1 MIIESKYT
9 KSFISD
15 MLSDSKYKELHDF
28 AVLLNNHKNSVS
40 KEICDNLSFYMEMNM
55 FDFIKYMRNKY
66 KGIINSNFDKQLYQ
80 DVFISYENKFNSI
93 QKNIVFEKV
102 NFKGFEFYKRDTK
115 AKNKGDFK
123 KVVVKKEKTN
133 LSSVLTYLARYGNEN
148 TFEYITN
155 QLRNTDLTID
165 KNNYYQ
171 NILNYINKFGFN
183 RLFSLSLQRRN
194 RIIEKYSEHPIEFTK
209 LTFRGRSRLQKQ
221 DIISYNENYNSKINA
236 FINISWLGRGNK
248 LAIPVKYSK
257 HYHGLMSEYKKPT
270 PDIEYLITFTN
281 KGKIK
286 VNISKDGERFIPE
299 KKVNYCGIDVN
310 VKHNLFSLSDNSNFD
325 YDRKLLD
332 KLTSELSIIDNLK
345 KNKEYAIGKKKQR
358 KVDSIRNKVQKSN
371 ERVCSNVCKYL
382 NSIGLDHIVMEN
394 LDNSFG
400 KSFVNDKTSGLNFNR
415 ITKELKLSSL
425 KQMMEHIA
433 RNYDIS
439 VSTVHSSYTS
449 KMCPICGCIE
459 DENRKNQETF
469 ECIECG
475 HKDNADHNASINIK
489 NRVSSTVLRTNL
501 LKQNKLGNGTYEPKV
516 LKRDKVKEVLLSFR
530 QNLERDKDVMRVD
543 TFDYV

>member
-28 AVLLNNHKNSVS
+28 AVLLKNHKNSVS

-55 FDFIKYMRNKY
+55 FDFLKYMRNKY

-115 AKNKGDFK
+115 GKNKGDLK
-123 KVVVKKEKTN
+123 KVVLKKEKTN
-133 LSSVLTYLARYGNEN
+133 LSSTLTYLARYGNEN

-155 QLRNTDLTID
+155 QLRNTELTID

-257 HYHGLMSEYKKPT
+257 HYHGLMSEYKKPI

-286 VNISKDGERFIPE
+286 VNIYKDGERFIPE

-325 YDRKLLD
+325 YDRKLLGN
-332 KLTSELSIIDNLK
+332 LTSELSIIDNLK
-345 KNKEYAIGKKKQR
+345 KNKEYVIGKKRQR

-371 ERVCSNVCKYL
+371 ERVCSNVCKHL

-415 ITKELKLSSL
+415 ITKELNLSSL

-439 VSTVHSSYTS
+439 VSTVHASYTS

-516 LKRDKVKEVLLSFR
+516 LKRDKVKKVLLSFR
-530 QNLERDKDVMRVD
+530 QNLERDKDVVRVD

>member
-15 MLSDSKYKELHDF
+15 MLSDSKYKELHNF

-55 FDFIKYMRNKY
+55 FDFLKYMRNKY

-133 LSSVLTYLARYGNEN
+133 LSSALTYLARYGNEN

-155 QLRNTDLTID
+155 QLRKTGLTID

-248 LAIPVKYSK
+248 LAIPVKYSR

-286 VNISKDGERFIPE
+286 VNISKDGERFTPE
-299 KKVNYCGIDVN
+299 NKVNYCGIDVN

-325 YDRKLLD
+325 YDRKLLG

-345 KNKEYAIGKKKQR
+345 KNKEYAIGKKRQR

-394 LDNSFG
+394 LNNSFG

-415 ITKELKLSSL
+415 ITKELNLSSL

-433 RNYDIS
+433 MNYDIS
-439 VSTVHSSYTS
+439 VSTVHASYTS

-459 DENRKNQETF
+459 DENRKNQEMF

-530 QNLERDKDVMRVD
+530 QNLERDKDVVRVD